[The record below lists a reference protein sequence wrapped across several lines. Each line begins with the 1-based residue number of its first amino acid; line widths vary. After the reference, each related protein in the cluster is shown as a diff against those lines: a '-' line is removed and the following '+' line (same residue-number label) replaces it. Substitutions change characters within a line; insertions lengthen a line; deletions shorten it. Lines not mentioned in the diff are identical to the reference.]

1 MVVVVVVVVGGRRR
15 SGGECGQKQRE
26 DVQFDYADSP
36 LFGPDCFFGV
46 YLATIAILFGLSL
59 PSIHMCVYTLSPV
72 AISPQNR
79 INQIS
84 SSSSFL
90 LN

>member
-1 MVVVVVVVVGGRRR
+1 MRRGGGG
-15 SGGECGQKQRE
+15 GGEEEEAAANADRSKRE
-26 DVQFDYADSP
+26 DVQFDYADSS

-46 YLATIAILFGLSL
+46 YLATTAILFGL
-59 PSIHMCVYTLSPV
+59 PPPIHMCVYTLSPV